1 MQAVFLDQNTFI
13 PSVSFSAIEKSVEHF
28 VAYSHT
34 PPDEIVT
41 RCQNADIIVTN
52 KVLITQA
59 IIAQL
64 PNLKLICVAATG
76 TNNIDIT
83 AAEKANIKVLNVA
96 GYSTH
101 SVSQYVFSQLLEHFG
116 QISINNQKV
125 KSGQWQQGNTF
136 CLHSDYFDE
145 LAGKTIGILGYGD
158 IGQKVASIA
167 RAFDM
172 KVLVAERPNA
182 NNIRADRVS
191 FETMLQNA
199 DIVSLHCPLT
209 EDTENLF
216 STQAFKQMQNHS
228 VLINTARGGIIDNNA
243 LLSALN
249 NHEISAA
256 ILDVLDQ
263 EPPAP
268 DHILLNPQPDN
279 LKITAHIAWASQ
291 QAQQKVLNL
300 VAKNIES
307 FLL

>member
-1 MQAVFLDQNTFI
+1 MQTVFLDQNTFI
-13 PSVSFSAIEKSVEHF
+13 PSVSFSAIENSVEHF
-28 VAYSHT
+28 VAYSYT
-34 PPDEIVT
+34 QPDEIVK

-52 KVLITQA
+52 KVVINQKT
-59 IIAQL
+59 IAQL

-76 TNNIDIT
+76 TNNIDIA

-96 GYSTH
+96 GYSTN

-125 KSGQWQQGNTF
+125 KSGQWQQSNTF

-158 IGQKVASIA
+158 IGQKVATIA

-172 KVLVAERPNA
+172 QVLVSERPNA
-182 NNIRADRVS
+182 SNVRANRVS

-209 EDTENLF
+209 EDTEKLF
-216 STQAFKQMQNHS
+216 STQAFKQMQSHT
-228 VLINTARGGIIDNNA
+228 VLINTARGAVIDNKA

-249 NHEISAA
+249 NHDISAA

-268 DHILLNPQPDN
+268 DHILLNPQPEN

-300 VAKNIES
+300 VAKNIQS
-307 FLL
+307 FL

>member
-1 MQAVFLDQNTFI
+1 MQTVFLDQNTFI
-13 PSVSFSAIEKSVEHF
+13 PSVSFAAIENTVEHF
-28 VAYSHT
+28 VGYSHT
-34 PPDEIVT
+34 PTDKIVE
-41 RCQNADIIVTN
+41 RCQDADIIITN
-52 KVLITQA
+52 KVVINQE

-64 PNLKLICVAATG
+64 PKLKLICVAATG
-76 TNNIDIT
+76 TNNIDMP
-83 AAEKANIKVLNVA
+83 AAEKANVKVLNVA

-116 QISINNQKV
+116 QMSKNNQNV
-125 KSGQWQQGNTF
+125 KSGKWQQSNTF
-136 CLHSDYFDE
+136 CLHSEYFDE

-172 KVLVAERPNA
+172 QVLVAERPNA
-182 NNIRADRVS
+182 SNIRADRVS
-191 FETMLQNA
+191 FETMLQQS

-209 EDTENLF
+209 DNTENLF
-216 STQAFKQMQNHS
+216 STQTFQQMQKHS
-228 VLINTARGGIIDNNA
+228 ILVNTARGGIIDNQA

-249 NHEISAA
+249 NNEISAA

-307 FLL
+307 FL

>member
-1 MQAVFLDQNTFI
+1 MQTVFLDQNTFI
-13 PSVSFSAIEKSVEHF
+13 PSVSFAAIENTVEHF
-28 VAYSHT
+28 VGYSHT
-34 PPDEIVT
+34 PADKIVE
-41 RCQNADIIVTN
+41 RCQDADIIITN
-52 KVLITQA
+52 KVVINQE

-64 PNLKLICVAATG
+64 PKLKLICVAATG
-76 TNNIDIT
+76 TNNIDIP
-83 AAEKANIKVLNVA
+83 AAEKANVKVLNVA

-116 QISINNQKV
+116 QMSINNQNV
-125 KSGQWQQGNTF
+125 KSGKWQQSNTF
-136 CLHSDYFDE
+136 CLHSEYFDE

-172 KVLVAERPNA
+172 QVLVAERPNA
-182 NNIRADRVS
+182 SNIRADRVS
-191 FETMLQNA
+191 FETMLQQS

-209 EDTENLF
+209 DNTENLF
-216 STQAFKQMQNHS
+216 STQTFQHMQKHS
-228 VLINTARGGIIDNNA
+228 ILVNTARGGIIDNQA

-249 NHEISAA
+249 NNEISAA

-307 FLL
+307 FL